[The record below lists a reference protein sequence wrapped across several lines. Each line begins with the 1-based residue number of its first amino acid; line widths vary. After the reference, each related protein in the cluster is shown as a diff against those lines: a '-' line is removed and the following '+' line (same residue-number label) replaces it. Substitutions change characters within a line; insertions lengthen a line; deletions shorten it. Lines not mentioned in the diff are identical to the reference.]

1 MRIFSN
7 FVVNTELKIM
17 ATFWTILGL
26 SLIVVAICFIGLAI
40 KILLKK
46 NGKFPDIHIGHNK
59 EMAKRNIHC
68 VNTED
73 FLARRDYKR
82 VDTSGYTKAPT
93 PSSQDRR

>member
-1 MRIFSN
+1 MRIFSI
-7 FVVNTELKIM
+7 FAVNTNEKIM

-26 SLIVVAICFIGLAI
+26 ALIVVAFCFIGLAI
-40 KILLKK
+40 KEILKK
-46 NGKFPDIHIGHNK
+46 IGRFPDIHIGHNK

-82 VDTSGYTKAPT
+82 VDTSGYTKKE
-93 PSSQDRR
+93 